1 MNPALGRTPA
11 SPIEVRLAG
20 GLKLPGRVWP
30 CESPRALI
38 AIVHGLGEHS
48 GRYAALASDLV
59 QRHYTVAAL
68 DLPGHGE
75 APGARGDASSWT
87 MLREQVVPATL
98 TAAHGLPGQPQS
110 LPAVLLGHSLG
121 GVLALDYALAHPQRL
136 IAVVASAPALRTAMP
151 PWWKLTLAN
160 VARVTAPSAGFP
172 NGLDE
177 TGIAR
182 DPEVLRL
189 REQDALMHDR
199 ITPRLY
205 FDFNEARQRV
215 LRDAR
220 RLQVPA
226 LVLQGSADRVV
237 DPRGAAEFVAA
248 TPAGIARLV
257 ICPDAYHEVFNDLSR
272 AEAIREVADW
282 LDALPAS
289 RR

>member
-1 MNPALGRTPA
+1 MNPTLGRTPA
-11 SPIEVRLAG
+11 SPIEVRLPG

-38 AIVHGLGEHS
+38 AIAHGLGEHA

-59 QRHYTVAAL
+59 QRGYTCAAL

-75 APGARGDASSWT
+75 APGARGDVPSWT
-87 MLREQVVPATL
+87 VLREQVVPATL
-98 TAAHGLPGQPQS
+98 TVAHSLPGQPES
-110 LPAVLLGHSLG
+110 LAAVLLGHSMG

-136 IAVVASAPALRTAMP
+136 VAVVASAPALRTTMP

-160 VARVTAPSAGFP
+160 VARITAPAAGFP

-177 TGIAR
+177 SGISR

-189 REQDALMHDR
+189 RDQDPLVHDR

-215 LRDAR
+215 LRGAR

-237 DPRGAAEFVAA
+237 DPQGAAEFVAA
-248 TPAGIARLV
+248 APAGLARL
-257 ICPDAYHEVFNDLSR
+257 ISFPDAYHEVFNDLGR
-272 AEAIREVADW
+272 AEAVRELVGW
-282 LDALPAS
+282 LDGVLK
-289 RR
+289 R

>member
-1 MNPALGRTPA
+1 MNPALGRAPA

-20 GLKLPGRVWP
+20 GLKLQGRVWP

-48 GRYAALASDLV
+48 GRYAALASDLT
-59 QRHYTVAAL
+59 QRQYTVAAL

-75 APGARGDASSWT
+75 SPGTRGDAPTWS

-98 TAAHGLPGQPQS
+98 TAAHGLPGQPQT
-110 LPAVLLGHSLG
+110 LPVVLLGHSLG

-136 IAVVASAPALRTAMP
+136 IAVVASAPALRTTMP
-151 PWWKLTLAN
+151 PWWKLALAN
-160 VARVTAPSAGFP
+160 VARVTTPAAGFP
-172 NGLDE
+172 NGLDVS
-177 TGIAR
+177 GISR

-189 REQDALMHDR
+189 RAEDPLMHDR

-205 FDFNEARQRV
+205 FDYNEACQRV

-220 RLQVPA
+220 RLQIPA

-237 DPRGAAEFVAA
+237 QPRGAGEFVLAA
-248 TPAGIARLV
+248 PAGLARLV
-257 ICPDAYHEVFNDLSR
+257 TLPDAYHEVFNDVSR
-272 AEAIREVADW
+272 AAAVRDLLVW
-282 LDALPAS
+282 LEALPAL